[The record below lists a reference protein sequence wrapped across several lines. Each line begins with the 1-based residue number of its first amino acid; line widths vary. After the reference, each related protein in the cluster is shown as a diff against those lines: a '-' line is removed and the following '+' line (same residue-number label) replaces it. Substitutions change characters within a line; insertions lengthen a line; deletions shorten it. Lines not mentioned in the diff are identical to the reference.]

1 MYSWMN
7 SDNIYAPKVN
17 LWAVFMY
24 FCATIHALFEYK
36 GLHVTYTVENVGGC
50 IGQDPATEVTHLV
63 KSTSSPFQCGGL
75 P

>member
-1 MYSWMN
+1 MY
-7 SDNIYAPKVN
+7 II
-17 LWAVFMY
+17 L
-24 FCATIHALFEYK
+24 CATIHALFEYK
-36 GLHVTYTVENVGGC
+36 GLHVTYIYTVENVGGC